1 MRRGDTLS
9 SAAFFSALFKTIPSD
24 LQMKQ
29 LAQEFVLIGIKQSVQ
44 LL

>member
-1 MRRGDTLS
+1 MRRGDTLG
-9 SAAFFSALFKTIPSD
+9 SAAFFSALLKTIPSD